1 MITRTMRSRVPAV
14 VVLLLVAAPVVA
26 QQQLTGYEAGSYWQ
40 ALSPDAKQAM
50 AHGYILGYAIQA
62 QHAAN
67 WVNNSGLCPKVPG
80 DGSISTGDKTLTPV
94 VSSECGRAL
103 WNRSA
108 DYATVSPAA
117 MAAATDAL
125 YAEAPGNMK
134 VTVGRA
140 LEIAGQRLRGL
151 WTPEDERLLVTWREN
166 AK

>member
-1 MITRTMRSRVPAV
+1 MRARVRGA
-14 VVLLLVAAPVVA
+14 VVLLLVAAPVAA
-26 QQQLTGYEAGSYWQ
+26 QQQRTGYEAGPYWQ
-40 ALSPDAKQAM
+40 ALSPEAKQAM

-62 QHAAN
+62 QHAGN

-80 DGSISTGDKTLTPV
+80 DLTIVVGDRTLRPLV
-94 VSSECGRAL
+94 ASECGRVL
-103 WNRSA
+103 WDRSY

-117 MAAATDAL
+117 MVAATDAL
-125 YAEAPGNMK
+125 YAEAPGNLK

-151 WTPEDERLLVTWREN
+151 WTLEDERRLVTWREE